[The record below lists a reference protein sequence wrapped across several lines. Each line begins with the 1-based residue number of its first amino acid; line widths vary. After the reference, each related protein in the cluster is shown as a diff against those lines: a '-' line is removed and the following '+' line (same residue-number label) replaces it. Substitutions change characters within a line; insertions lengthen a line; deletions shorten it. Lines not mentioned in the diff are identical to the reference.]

1 MDTEKEQ
8 EQQEKVDGEN
18 GESENLRRENETLRD
33 ELKSRDAMIIKL
45 EQELAAKESEIVA
58 LKKELEELKQTTDEA
73 SKAIAQAVAAYREM
87 AVEANPGLPAELIR
101 GETIEAINESVK
113 NARAIMEKVRQEIEA
128 EAARTRIPV
137 GAPRRVPLDFS
148 ALSPREKIQQGLK

>member
-8 EQQEKVDGEN
+8 QQQEMVDGEN
-18 GESENLRRENETLRD
+18 GESENLRRENEALKD
-33 ELKSRDAMIIKL
+33 ELKSWDAAVIKL

-58 LKKELEELKQTTDEA
+58 LKKELEELKQAVDETN
-73 SKAIAQAVAAYREM
+73 KAIAQAVVAYREM
-87 AVEANPGLPAELIR
+87 AVEANPGLPVELIH
-101 GETIEAINESVK
+101 GDTIEAISESVK

-137 GAPRRVPLDFS
+137 GAPRRAPLDFS

>member
-8 EQQEKVDGEN
+8 ERQEKVDGEN
-18 GESENLRRENETLRD
+18 GESENPQRENEALQD

-45 EQELAAKESEIVA
+45 EQELAAKESEIID
-58 LKKELEELKQTTDEA
+58 LKRELDELKQAVDEA
-73 SKAIAQAVAAYREM
+73 NRTIAEAVAACREM

-101 GETIEAINESVK
+101 GDTIEAINESVK

-128 EAARTRIPV
+128 EAARTRIPA
-137 GAPRRVPLDFS
+137 GAPRRAPIDFS